1 MNGFKVLAVG
11 AFLYC
16 GPSFC
21 FAQVNSSASPARPR
35 TILLKAFQEDAIH
48 PAAEAELKRSGTDNA
63 EITSNDIGNPFLGAN
78 QSPSDLLIDEPE
90 TPAAESDPASLPAG
104 IRHGHNPV
112 DQILTNGLISQ
123 TPNSAQVPVEWPMQ
137 GPFNPTAHM
146 MMNTGCTQ
154 GLWDS
159 YPAERAAECALM
171 YQRLAGHQ
179 HCHSCA
185 KQGCASGC
193 KSCGHA
199 GCGTGACGTGACGT
213 GACGTGA
220 CGTAA
225 CGSAHFKPINRYA
238 PANCDASHVA
248 QAAHGA
254 AQTQFQTLVAPTR
267 NLAEPLADEAPSKGS
282 EVKDSVAKLPGL
294 FR

>member
-35 TILLKAFQEDAIH
+35 TILVKAVQEDAIQ
-48 PAAEAELKRSGTDNA
+48 PAAEAELKRSGTVNG

-78 QSPSDLLIDEPE
+78 QSPSDLVIDAHEAH
-90 TPAAESDPASLPAG
+90 AADNDPASLPPG
-104 IRHGHNPV
+104 IGQRHNPI
-112 DQILTNGLISQ
+112 DQILTNGLILQ
-123 TPNSAQVPVEWPMQ
+123 TPNSAQVPVAWPMQ

-154 GLWDS
+154 GLWDN

-199 GCGTGACGTGACGT
+199 GCGTS
-213 GACGTGA
+213 
-220 CGTAA
+220 A

-238 PANCDASHVA
+238 PAVCDASHVA
-248 QAAHGA
+248 PAAHRA
-254 AQTQFQTLVAPTR
+254 AQPQFQSLVAPTPT
-267 NLAEPLADEAPSKGS
+267 LAEPLADEAPSKDS
-282 EVKDSVAKLPGL
+282 EDKDSVAQLPGL